1 MKDMIKRTLFD
12 QLLKHLKTKEM
23 FLLAGPRQAGK
34 TYLLT
39 QLKDHLI
46 KQGKAVA
53 WFNLDIETDRQFFV
67 SQSALVEQIKLTL
80 GNKPGFVFIDEIQRK
95 ENAGLFLKGLY
106 DMNLPYKFIISGSGS
121 LELKEKIHETST
133 GRKFIFELNT
143 LSFMEFVHH
152 RTNYLYEGKPEH
164 FFQTDKITAEN
175 LLNEYLNFGGYPRVV
190 LAQTLAEKTLVIN
203 EIWQSYLERD
213 IAYLIG
219 LKKTEEFIHLVKVLA
234 SQIGQ
239 MINVHELSDTLNLA
253 VQTVNLYLWYLEK
266 TYILQRLA
274 PFSRN
279 LRKEITKMPVAYFFD
294 LGLRNFSA
302 NEFGGLA
309 ETGRRGFV
317 FQNLVLRLIK
327 EQIDKSSS
335 GINFWRTQDKAEVDF
350 VVSAGQNPLPVEV
363 KYKHLVKP
371 EIPRSLKS
379 FIKKYQPKEAL
390 MINLD
395 LETETVFQKTK
406 VRFLPYWRLLAS
418 FKLFA

>member
-1 MKDMIKRTLFD
+1 
-12 QLLKHLKTKEM
+12 
-23 FLLAGPRQAGK
+23 
-34 TYLLT
+34 
-39 QLKDHLI
+39 
-46 KQGKAVA
+46 
-53 WFNLDIETDRQFFV
+53 
-67 SQSALVEQIKLTL
+67 
-80 GNKPGFVFIDEIQRK
+80 
-95 ENAGLFLKGLY
+95 
-106 DMNLPYKFIISGSGS
+106 
-121 LELKEKIHETST
+121 
-133 GRKFIFELNT
+133 
-143 LSFMEFVHH
+143 
-152 RTNYLYEGKPEH
+152 
-164 FFQTDKITAEN
+164 
-175 LLNEYLNFGGYPRVV
+175 
-190 LAQTLAEKTLVIN
+190 
-203 EIWQSYLERD
+203 
-213 IAYLIG
+213 
-219 LKKTEEFIHLVKVLA
+219 
-234 SQIGQ
+234 
-239 MINVHELSDTLNLA
+239 
-253 VQTVNLYLWYLEK
+253 
-266 TYILQRLA
+266 
-274 PFSRN
+274 
-279 LRKEITKMPVAYFFD
+279 MPVAYFFD